1 MFQNNGYISI
11 DFSQG
16 LAEVF
21 RLVEEG
27 ENTAETT
34 MLLGQIGEG
43 TKKRNIV
50 YERPEVKEV
59 NALKVELESFVTAIR
74 EKREPV
80 VSGVDGRRAL
90 EVAQQILNTIQVQ
103 KFGV

>member
-1 MFQNNGYISI
+1 
-11 DFSQG
+11 
-16 LAEVF
+16 
-21 RLVEEG
+21 
-27 ENTAETT
+27 

-43 TKKRNIV
+43 KKKRNIV
-50 YERPEVKEV
+50 YEQPEVKEV
-59 NALKVELESFVTAIR
+59 NALKYELESFVNAIR
-74 EKREPV
+74 EKKEPV